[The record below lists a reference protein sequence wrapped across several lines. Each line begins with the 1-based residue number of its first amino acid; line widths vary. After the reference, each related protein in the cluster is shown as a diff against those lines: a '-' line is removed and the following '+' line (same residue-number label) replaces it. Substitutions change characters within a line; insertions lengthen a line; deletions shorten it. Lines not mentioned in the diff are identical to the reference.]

1 MDVTVMKLLKGDRML
16 QLLKFKIKKSK
27 QVVDVLERK
36 NLNQPSTNKTIQAT
50 IISLLMHMKHASLQ
64 FL

>member
-1 MDVTVMKLLKGDRML
+1 MDVTVMKLLKGDRI
-16 QLLKFKIKKSK
+16 QLLKHKIKKSK

-36 NLNQPSTNKTIQAT
+36 NLNQLSINKTIQAT
-50 IISLLMHMKHASLQ
+50 IISPLMHTKHASLQ

>member
-16 QLLKFKIKKSK
+16 QLLKHKIKKSK

-36 NLNQPSTNKTIQAT
+36 NLNQLSINKTIQAT
-50 IISLLMHMKHASLQ
+50 IISPLMHTKHASLQ